1 MQHGHMDDFVRSQIE
16 SEIAVA
22 KAEQQ
27 TALDPAAEP
36 VVTIIWSESPHL
48 KDGQQMP
55 LHEADAIFKELDS
68 AKRYEREQPDYK
80 GSWYDKT
87 KFRIDFTFQSQPD
100 NYEGRQDFGDGDG
113 SLIEHI
119 RGYHEYYAQDES
131 WKNHVLKHDGPEAW
145 EADKAQRDMLLHE
158 FVPYM
163 SLHCNLAAME
173 HEARRPLQSGETL
186 TPEQTAYFKAVLDYV
201 KECRPLLNQ
210 GQYQLPE
217 PPKLTDFDQ
226 SLQDYKAQVEAEIAQ
241 EAADAGMTVEEYAA
255 AGYEAPAQPQ
265 EAPEPPTKEPAAS
278 DYYYSINEGAARR
291 AKEMNSFS
299 DYKPGSATAEY
310 RHYVDGAFAL
320 AQEQKKRVDPM
331 YHEKIDSL
339 LDTYAR
345 KLAANMNHGY
355 EIDARVPSIL
365 IAGGSN
371 FPVRKKEKQN
381 AARDSN
387 MQEWQYIQGLLDK
400 IRSTGM
406 GGIRQ
411 DDPQAIPKLQ
421 KKLAGLEK
429 AQETMKAVNAYYRK
443 HGTLDGCP
451 HLSPENLE
459 NLKADMASGW
469 HYEKKPFQSWE
480 LSNNNA
486 EIRRVRQRIESL
498 TRANEVA
505 YVGWEFDGGHV
516 EANRE
521 QGRLQVFF
529 DGKPE
534 ADARQQLK
542 ENGFR
547 WAPSV
552 GAWQRLL
559 NDNAYYA
566 SDRIACIQP
575 LSGIK
580 PTDLQRNSSREQR
593 AQMAQDQAEP
603 DYLYRVHATP
613 SSDSRENLYMLQAY
627 IPQDN
632 GRAKI
637 GDILYVGTPERCREL
652 MDQLNT
658 GELTQE
664 AVKELYAK
672 EQEQPTQEP
681 TTEQEPAPEPEPEQE
696 PVPEPEP
703 ETAPEPEVTS
713 DAEPQAAPAETLTEL
728 QKKAME
734 IADRYKDLPLQAKI
748 DAIAQAFGCKT
759 GEIHTSPCTGKWRG
773 TSDMTIRFDNGASLF
788 IGNHLTPKAKTVKVQ
803 TECVN
808 RTLVQYNPEI
818 VKATKEAALPALL
831 QREAKDNEIAAQKGL
846 KPYTL
851 LNVEFNEGAD
861 EKTGGLMGWYYV
873 TLAVDGKICTHL
885 ETGLNHDISD
895 GKVSDTPSR
904 ADYYPAGALKEA
916 DVDYVFNNVGFSS
929 ASTLYTVPLRDD
941 VRERAEKTLAERR
954 AVAPEQGD
962 TFTIYQLKGGPETR
976 DYRFEAYESL
986 QEAGLAVDRQN
997 YDLVYTAPL
1006 DGKTTLE
1013 DIYRTFNLDRPA
1025 DFTGHSLSVSDVVVL
1040 TRSGK
1045 EEAHYCDSFGFTPVP
1060 EFFLQRE
1067 KQLTPRELLTGESI
1081 QTPRGSFL
1089 VTDMSRE
1096 QLEAAG
1102 YGFHHQSEDGK
1113 YLIMGNGTDAFAIP
1127 AQQESPIKTAE
1138 MTTEQNY
1145 NMIDGVLN
1153 NTPTMSELEA
1163 KAKAGEQISLFD
1175 VAEAA
1180 KAEARKPKQPQ
1191 RPAQKQKKP
1200 SIRAQLKAV
1209 KEEQQKKPPQR
1220 EKAQE
1225 LEV

>member
-1 MQHGHMDDFVRSQIE
+1 MIRLLIADDER
-16 SEIAVA
+16 
-22 KAEQQ
+22 
-27 TALDPAAEP
+27 
-36 VVTIIWSESPHL
+36 
-48 KDGQQMP
+48 M
-55 LHEADAIFKELDS
+55 
-68 AKRYEREQPDYK
+68 EREALADIVMRRFEHEV
-80 GSWYDKT
+80 T
-87 KFRIDFTFQSQPD
+87 VEMAE
-100 NYEGRQDFGDGDG
+100 NGRKAADT
-113 SLIEHI
+113 
-119 RGYHEYYAQDES
+119 A
-131 WKNHVLKHDGPEAW
+131 VLW
-145 EADKAQRDMLLHE
+145 EADLILMDIEMPGMNGLDAARAVLEQRPECKVIFITAYSLFQYAHEAVHLGACDYLLKPVDPDE
-158 FVPYM
+158 TEAAIRRAIQQIEAGRR
-163 SLHCNLAAME
+163 LAELAA
-173 HEARRPLQSGETL
+173 EA
-186 TPEQTAYFKAVLDYV
+186 
-201 KECRPLLNQ
+201 
-210 GQYQLPE
+210 
-217 PPKLTDFDQ
+217 
-226 SLQDYKAQVEAEIAQ
+226 
-241 EAADAGMTVEEYAA
+241 
-255 AGYEAPAQPQ
+255 
-265 EAPEPPTKEPAAS
+265 
-278 DYYYSINEGAARR
+278 
-291 AKEMNSFS
+291 
-299 DYKPGSATAEY
+299 
-310 RHYVDGAFAL
+310 
-320 AQEQKKRVDPM
+320 
-331 YHEKIDSL
+331 
-339 LDTYAR
+339 
-345 KLAANMNHGY
+345 
-355 EIDARVPSIL
+355 
-365 IAGGSN
+365 
-371 FPVRKKEKQN
+371 
-381 AARDSN
+381 
-387 MQEWQYIQGLLDK
+387 
-400 IRSTGM
+400 
-406 GGIRQ
+406 
-411 DDPQAIPKLQ
+411 
-421 KKLAGLEK
+421 
-429 AQETMKAVNAYYRK
+429 
-443 HGTLDGCP
+443 
-451 HLSPENLE
+451 
-459 NLKADMASGW
+459 
-469 HYEKKPFQSWE
+469 
-480 LSNNNA
+480 
-486 EIRRVRQRIESL
+486 
-498 TRANEVA
+498 
-505 YVGWEFDGGHV
+505 
-516 EANRE
+516 
-521 QGRLQVFF
+521 
-529 DGKPE
+529 
-534 ADARQQLK
+534 
-542 ENGFR
+542 
-547 WAPSV
+547 
-552 GAWQRLL
+552 
-559 NDNAYYA
+559 
-566 SDRIACIQP
+566 
-575 LSGIK
+575 
-580 PTDLQRNSSREQR
+580 
-593 AQMAQDQAEP
+593 
-603 DYLYRVHATP
+603 
-613 SSDSRENLYMLQAY
+613 
-627 IPQDN
+627 
-632 GRAKI
+632 
-637 GDILYVGTPERCREL
+637 
-652 MDQLNT
+652 
-658 GELTQE
+658 
-664 AVKELYAK
+664 
-672 EQEQPTQEP
+672 
-681 TTEQEPAPEPEPEQE
+681 
-696 PVPEPEP
+696 PEP

-713 DAEPQAAPAETLTEL
+713 DAEPQAASAETLTEL

-734 IADRYKDLPLQAKI
+734 IADRYKGLPLQAKI
-748 DAIAQAFGCKT
+748 DVIAQAFGCKT

-831 QREAKDNEIAAQKGL
+831 RREAKDNEIAAQKGL

-997 YDLVYTAPL
+997 YDLIYTAPL

-1040 TRSGK
+1040 NRSGK
-1045 EEAHYCDSFGFTPVP
+1045 EKAHYCDSFGFTPVP

-1127 AQQESPIKTAE
+1127 AQQESPIKAAE

-1145 NMIDGVLN
+1145 NVIDGVLN
-1153 NTPTMSELEA
+1153 NAPTMSELEA
-1163 KAKAGEQISLFD
+1163 KAKAGEQIPLFD